1 LRFDRDYARK
11 KQPSG
16 EVVIAKIPILSYR
29 VSKQKGKSMQFIKPD
44 VNINFI
50 GRRQI
55 AYGISIAMI
64 VISIASLIIHGGPKY
79 GIDFAGGTLVQ
90 VKFFAPVEIKDIKA
104 GLRTIGL
111 GKSSVQQFGDQQ
123 ANEYLI
129 RTDSSV
135 MTAEGFSVDVKKAL
149 ASSTDGEVDIR
160 RMEMVGPQVGQDLR
174 EKALF
179 AMFYA
184 LLFITIYISGRFE
197 LKWILSAIVATALIG
212 AVYIFTLFGVSIP
225 FLIAAALIV
234 TLVLFWFLEL
244 KYAMGAIVA
253 LIHDVTITVG
263 IFSILDKEFT
273 LAIIA
278 ALLTIIGYSL
288 NDTIIVFD
296 RIRENLRKYHKNPLK
311 VILNRSIN
319 ETLSRTL
326 LTSVTTL
333 FVVITLFVLGGGIIH
348 DFALALII
356 GVAVGTYSSIF
367 VASPILL
374 AWQGRQE
381 KNKR

>member
-1 LRFDRDYARK
+1 
-11 KQPSG
+11 
-16 EVVIAKIPILSYR
+16 
-29 VSKQKGKSMQFIKPD
+29 MQFIKPD
-44 VNINFI
+44 ISINFI
-50 GRRQI
+50 GKRKLAFGFSI
-55 AYGISIAMI
+55 IMLAISIG
-64 VISIASLIIHGGPKY
+64 SLIMHGGPKL
-79 GIDFAGGTLVQ
+79 GIDFQGGTLIQ
-90 VKFFAPVEIKDIKA
+90 VKFLVPVQIDAIKS
-104 GLRTIGL
+104 GLNTVGL
-111 GKSSVQQFGDQQ
+111 GKSSVQLFGEPEDY
-123 ANEYLI
+123 EYLI

-135 MTAEGFSVDVKKAL
+135 MTTEGFTQDVKNAL
-149 ASSTDGEVDIR
+149 NSETGGEAEIR
-160 RMEMVGPQVGQDLR
+160 RVEMVGPQVGKDLR

-197 LKWILSAIVATALIG
+197 LKWFLSGIVAVALIG
-212 AVYIFTLFGVSIP
+212 AVYVFTLFDVSIP

-234 TLVLFWFLEL
+234 TLILFWFLEL

-263 IFSILDKEFT
+263 LFSIFDKEFT

-296 RIRENLRKYHKNPLK
+296 RIRENLRKYHKNPLE

-319 ETLSRTL
+319 ETLSRTI
-326 LTSVTTL
+326 LTSLTTLLVVVTL
-333 FVVITLFVLGGGIIH
+333 FVMGGGIIH
-348 DFALALII
+348 DFAFALIV
-356 GVAVGTYSSIF
+356 GVAVGTYSSVF

-374 AWQGRQE
+374 AWQGKQAKKADAR
-381 KNKR
+381 

>member
-1 LRFDRDYARK
+1 
-11 KQPSG
+11 
-16 EVVIAKIPILSYR
+16 
-29 VSKQKGKSMQFIKPD
+29 MQFVKPG

-50 GRRQI
+50 GKRKI
-55 AYGISIAMI
+55 AYVVSAVMILISI
-64 VISIASLIIHGGPKY
+64 VSLILHGGPRL
-79 GIDFAGGTLVQ
+79 GIDFQGGTLIQ
-90 VKFFAPVEIKDIKA
+90 VKFHAPVKIDDIKTGLKDIQ
-104 GLRTIGL
+104 L
-111 GKSSVQQFGDQQ
+111 GKSSVQQFGDQE

-135 MTAEGFSVDVKKAL
+135 MTTEGFTTDVKKAL
-149 ASSTDGEVDIR
+149 ASSTGDEVDIR
-160 RMEMVGPQVGQDLR
+160 RVEMVGPQVGRDLR

-197 LKWILSAIVATALIG
+197 LKWVISGLMAAALIG
-212 AVYIFTLFGVSIP
+212 AVYIFTLFSVSIP
-225 FLIAAALIV
+225 FLILVALVVALI
-234 TLVLFWFLEL
+234 LFWFLEL

-253 LIHDVTITVG
+253 LVHDVTITVG
-263 IFSILDKEFT
+263 LFSLFDKEFT

-296 RIRENLRKYHKNPLK
+296 RIRENLRKYHKNPLG

-319 ETLSRTL
+319 ETLSRTI
-326 LTSVTTL
+326 LTSMTTL
-333 FVVITLFVLGGGIIH
+333 FVVIALFVLGGSIIH
-348 DFALALII
+348 DFAFALIV

-374 AWQGRQE
+374 AWQGRQR
-381 KNKR
+381 KK